1 MEAVMASELA
11 QLESRTASAPQ
22 QETGPEKED
31 VDFEFN
37 GEAHLA
43 QCHSIVILISIPPV
57 DEKDVFESDFES
69 TDEEVEAG
77 ADEEQDS
84 IAERYIQEEE
94 RRTSRVCTSKHD
106 YTRDP
111 TPLMTTHRKRKHNWS
126 ELRR

>member
-1 MEAVMASELA
+1 MASELA
-11 QLESRTASAPQ
+11 QLESRTTNAPQ
-22 QETGPEKED
+22 QETQPEKED

-43 QCHSIVILISIPPV
+43 QCRSIPILIFTLSA

-111 TPLMTTHRKRKHNWS
+111 TPLTTTLRKRKHNWS